1 MAGVP
6 TESNTGLIGANIAY
20 VQKVADLAL
29 GVPPGGVGQPMYPVL
44 TTTGGKGR
52 KMVWAKA
59 VAAITANTA
68 VCAISATGDATATLG
83 TYLSPSTTL
92 ANGDYGWFSQAS
104 AA

>member
-1 MAGVP
+1 MAGIP
-6 TESNTGLIGANIAY
+6 TESNTGLLGANVAY

-44 TTTGGKGR
+44 TTSIGKSK

-59 VAAITANTA
+59 TEAITAGTT
-68 VCAISATGDATATLG
+68 VCAISSTGNATASLG
-83 TYLSPSTTL
+83 TYTSPTTTL
-92 ANGDYGWFSQAS
+92 ANGDYGWFSQPS